1 MENNRTFRLP
11 KTSESDA
18 AGKLTRMP
26 GTVEMEATKPT
37 KASGVPRLAAKGFKT
52 GFLDN
57 VELSMANKPITQSI
71 KKNRSLPFFSHDF
84 IVRSTSTM
92 SIQGV
97 FFVFV
102 RFQEQSTNVID
113 GEPQITINLRSIFP
127 ASNSDE
133 NSMTNVIETNQ
144 LTRAFNSLTAVDKLN
159 ITVESGEIFGL
170 LGPNG
175 AGKTTTIS
183 MLCTILKPTAGTAKV
198 NGFDIVKEATQ
209 VRKSIG
215 IVFQDPSVDDR
226 LTGRENLYMHANL
239 YGVPASEQKSRIEHV
254 LKLVELQ
261 DRADD
266 LLRTYSGGMRRRL
279 ELARGLIHYPKVL
292 FLDEPTLGLDP
303 QTRDHVWRY
312 IRELKESHDITVV
325 LTTHYMDEADRLSD
339 RIAIMDYGKI
349 IALDTPTK
357 LKETL
362 EGDVVIVKTN
372 NPTALAALATEK
384 MGLQKTHLVNGTVEI
399 TVRNGESTLPRIV
412 ETATQNKIY
421 IESISLRAPNLED
434 VFLHYTGRMI
444 RADSSREPH
453 GIAAI
458 KRRTVR

>member
-1 MENNRTFRLP
+1 
-11 KTSESDA
+11 
-18 AGKLTRMP
+18 
-26 GTVEMEATKPT
+26 
-37 KASGVPRLAAKGFKT
+37 
-52 GFLDN
+52 
-57 VELSMANKPITQSI
+57 
-71 KKNRSLPFFSHDF
+71 
-84 IVRSTSTM
+84 
-92 SIQGV
+92 
-97 FFVFV
+97 
-102 RFQEQSTNVID
+102 
-113 GEPQITINLRSIFP
+113 
-127 ASNSDE
+127 
-133 NSMTNVIETNQ
+133 MTNAIETNQ
-144 LTRAFNSLTAVDKLN
+144 LTKAFNSLTAVDKLD

-175 AGKTTTIS
+175 AGKTTTIN
-183 MLCTILKPTAGTAKV
+183 MLCTILKPTSGTAKV

-215 IVFQDPSVDDR
+215 IVFQEPSVDDR

-261 DRADD
+261 DRAND

-312 IRELKESHDITVV
+312 IRELKETHDITVV
-325 LTTHYMDEADRLSD
+325 LTTHYMDEADRLCD

-349 IALDTPTK
+349 IALDTPMK

-372 NPTALAALATEK
+372 NPTALSALATDK
-384 MGLQKTHLVNGTVEI
+384 MGLQKTRLVNGTVEI
-399 TVRNGESTLPRIV
+399 TVRNGESILPRIV
-412 ETATQNKIY
+412 DTATQNKIH
-421 IESISLRAPNLED
+421 IESISLREPNLED

-444 RADSSREPH
+444 RADGGRELH

-458 KRRTVR
+458 QRRKVK